1 MLPLA
6 GFLCSYGPLGWR
18 ESHFDRLA
26 EPPVGTRVFIRTRQ
40 QINGWEDAPKQTN
53 ALVPAP

>member
-1 MLPLA
+1 
-6 GFLCSYGPLGWR
+6 LGWR

-40 QINGWEDAPKQTN
+40 QINGWENAPKQTN
-53 ALVPAP
+53 ALAPAP